1 MIGRLVRAIRPGED
15 PQPPGGEA
23 PGTPPSGAA
32 RDPEDDDGRGGR
44 GESATGD
51 ETDEPDELQEAV
63 FLDADERILV
73 LVSEHDGR
81 LRQQEVVERTDYSP
95 ARVSELLCEME
106 DEGRVNRYWRD
117 GEKIVSFPELG
128 PE

>member
-23 PGTPPSGAA
+23 PGTRRTGAA
-32 RDPEDDDGRGGR
+32 GDTDGGADGPADPG
-44 GESATGD
+44 TGD
-51 ETDEPDELQEAV
+51 GSDSLQEAA
-63 FLDADERILV
+63 FLDPDERILV

-81 LRQQEVVERTDYSP
+81 LRQQEVVERTGYSA

-106 DEGRVNRYWRD
+106 DEDRVNRYWND
-117 GEKIVSFPELG
+117 GEKVVSFPELG

>member
-23 PGTPPSGAA
+23 PGTRPTGAA
-32 RDPEDDDGRGGR
+32 GDVGDGDDGADGPGD
-44 GESATGD
+44 SANRDGA
-51 ETDEPDELQEAV
+51 EGLQEAA
-63 FLDADERILV
+63 FLDPDERILV

-81 LRQQEVVERTDYSP
+81 LRQQEVVERTGYSA

-106 DEGRVNRYWRD
+106 DEGRVNRYWND
-117 GEKIVSFPELG
+117 GEKVVSFPELG